1 MKHLFSFVTMLLLV
15 LLAPVLLAGCRGNKA
30 DAPPDAAELLGRAA
44 TRMEQVQRF
53 HYLLEHEHGTTAI
66 ILGIKMTRAEGDV
79 GGPNTMQA
87 TINGTLGTAN
97 LTLGVVVLGQRA
109 WVQNPLTRRWEPTA
123 IDMGDV
129 LDPQAGLVT
138 LIRGA
143 RDARVTGSEE
153 LDGVRV
159 WRVEANI
166 DSAALTFLPG
176 DRPAGRTLAAVA
188 WIGAGD
194 ALVHRVELR
203 GAAAGDEPADLVRRL
218 TFTKFDAAVTIE
230 PPR

>member
-1 MKHLFSFVTMLLLV
+1 MKHLFVNVTMLVALAASLL
-15 LLAPVLLAGCRGNKA
+15 LGGCRGSRA
-30 DAPPDAAELLGRAA
+30 EAPPDAAALLDRAA
-44 TRMEQVQRF
+44 TRIEQVQRF
-53 HYLLEHEHGTTAI
+53 HYLLEHEHGATTI
-66 ILGIKMTRAEGDV
+66 IMGIKMTRAEGDV

-87 TINGTLGTAN
+87 TVNGTLGTVN
-97 LTLGVVVLGQRA
+97 LVLRVVVIGERG

-123 IDMGDV
+123 IDMHDV

-143 RDARVTGSEE
+143 RDPRVTGSEE
-153 LDGVRV
+153 IDGVRV
-159 WRVEANI
+159 WRVEATI

-176 DRPAGRTLAAVA
+176 ERAAGRTLAAVA

-194 ALVHRVELR
+194 AFVHRVELR
-203 GAAAGDEPADLVRRL
+203 GAATADEPGDLVRRL
-218 TFTKFDAAVTIE
+218 TLSRFNADVTIE

>member
-1 MKHLFSFVTMLLLV
+1 MKHLFSLVTMLLLALSAP
-15 LLAPVLLAGCRGNKA
+15 LLLVACGGNRTE
-30 DAPPDAAELLGRAA
+30 APPDAAALLARAA

-53 HYLLEHEHGTTAI
+53 HYLLEHEHGGTAI

-79 GGPNTMQA
+79 GGRDSMQA
-87 TINGTLGTAN
+87 TVNGTLGSTN
-97 LTLGVVVLGQRA
+97 LTLGFVVIGQRA
-109 WVQNPLTRRWEPTA
+109 WMQNPLTRRWEQATV
-123 IDMGDV
+123 DMGDV

-138 LIRGA
+138 LLRA
-143 RDARVTGSEE
+143 TRDLRVTGSEQ

-166 DSAALTFLPG
+166 DSAALTFVPG
-176 DRPAGRTLAAVA
+176 VRPSGRTLAAVA

-194 ALVHRVELR
+194 PLVHRVELR
-203 GAAAGDEPADLVRRL
+203 GAATADEPAELVRRL
-218 TFTKFDAAVTIE
+218 TFSRFDAAVTIE